1 MKTVIAKTILTLAL
15 IVSGSVASAAEVPAW
30 LCAMNFEGVSKGVQI
45 LVGHSEFKGQGTV
58 VCKAISGQEVSYPV
72 KISMKAKPLAPK
84 ISLGVQKVYGESLKV
99 ALSTGNPED
108 LLGTYLI
115 AQGRAAII
123 GGVGVITAV
132 RASDKN
138 LSFDLSLQVTK
149 GLGLDLGFS
158 KMKIEID
165 ETRSLN

>member
-1 MKTVIAKTILTLAL
+1 MKTVIAKTLLTIAL
-15 IVSGSVASAAEVPAW
+15 VASGSMASAAEVPAW
-30 LCAMNFEGVSKGVQI
+30 LCAMNFEGVSKGVQVLI
-45 LVGHSEFKGQGTV
+45 GHSDFKGQGTV

-72 KISMKAKPLAPK
+72 KIKMSARPLAPK
-84 ISLGVQKVYGESLKV
+84 ISLGYQKVYGESLKV
-99 ALSTGNPED
+99 ALSTGQPED
-108 LLGTYLI
+108 LLGTYVI

-138 LSFDLSLQVTK
+138 FSFDLSLQVTK

-158 KMKIEID
+158 KMKIELD
-165 ETRSLN
+165 ETRSN